1 MKLENYLAKF
11 FDIDV
16 KFDTDITR
24 SDSAKVQHIY
34 VFEKGEESEPLLILV
49 DVTGVLVPAS
59 KAKTYRLGNIYSVM
73 QHGLLI
79 TEKEVKKAAK
89 NGEIKS
95 KY

>member
-16 KFDTDITR
+16 KSETDMSRNDT
-24 SDSAKVQHIY
+24 AKVQHIFVY
-34 VFEKGEESEPLLILV
+34 EKGEECEPLIILV
-49 DVTGVLVPAS
+49 DVTGVLVPAGDV
-59 KAKTYRLGNIYSVM
+59 KTYRLGNIYSTM
-73 QHGLLI
+73 QHGQLM
-79 TEKEVKKAAK
+79 TEKEVKQAAK